1 MLYPPNTVK
10 GSTPFGGNNF
20 KINKRLNIMKRIS
33 ILLILFAMG
42 TALFAAQISQQQAME
57 QARSFINKMK
67 SGNRA
72 LKRAQLNVEILSALP
87 DEQLIYAFNIE
98 DGGFVIV
105 SGDDRTLP
113 VLGYSMTGSIDADDM
128 PDNMRSW
135 LKACELEIAAMKH
148 SNVAATQ
155 TEDTSLPAIEPLL
168 KTTWYQTAP
177 YNLLT
182 PIYNG
187 EKEKLKGKHG
197 ATGCTATAMAQVM
210 YYHQWPKEATQPIPE
225 YSVENEFVEGLPA
238 TTFKWDKMLLNYDSI
253 NPGTEEEQLAVAEL
267 MNYCGRALKMEYNPD
282 GSGTVGLFIANAV
295 RRYFDYSKSTRVAF
309 RRDYSIDG
317 WRNLLWNEL
326 NNKRPVAF
334 GGSTTQGGHSF
345 VIDGYDGKGLF
356 HVNWGWAGRSDGY
369 FAIGILN
376 PKNTTSTGASTVD
389 EGYILDQSAIIGM
402 EKSTG
407 TEEVIPEVSDSLY
420 LPEYLYLTDD
430 KFGYSLKYYSF
441 DNNKGYYYFGW
452 GEKNADGTCTP
463 FVESNTVTEVKN
475 FKPLT
480 PLFKIKDYTY
490 KDGTYKIYP
499 MAKLANKDDATW
511 KIIGSENQYFNAVVK
526 DSKLKLSIPY
536 KLVITDAYFKNP
548 DARPLDYDSLVVVV
562 ENQGDIDVSM
572 LALARFYEVE
582 SASESSNSDSKAEIA
597 RRAYFSDP
605 NFHPLSLHPGER
617 ETLRFYM
624 EVPTKGDHDLCIVD
638 VENATVYARKTMT
651 IKNDFIKY
659 DVEFTDYRLEYTEEG
674 QFKVEGTLKN
684 NDTRDLR
691 YGDDEVIFAVTCT
704 DDNGVSSEATYAKG
718 LAVGSSVVLGYD
730 FFSTFYEEV
739 FDPEEQPVLVFT
751 VALVHANG
759 YGFKWKQNLFN
770 ITIKCG
776 TVVTPEGVTAVEGIR
791 TEDDDKN
798 TPYYDLQGRKFN
810 GKPTQKGVYIN
821 KGKKIIVK

>member
-20 KINKRLNIMKRIS
+20 KNNKQLNIMKRIS

-72 LKRAQLNVEILSALP
+72 LNRAQLNIEILSALP

-98 DGGFVIV
+98 NGGFVIV

-113 VLGYSMTGSIDADDM
+113 VLGYSLTGSIDADDM

-155 TEDTSLPAIEPLL
+155 TEDTLLPAIEPLL

-187 EKEKLKGKHG
+187 DKEKLKGKHG

-225 YSVENEFVEGLPA
+225 YSVEKELVEGLPA

-267 MNYCGRALKMEYNPD
+267 MNYCGRALKMEYSPD

-309 RRDYSIDG
+309 RQDYSIDG

-334 GGSTTQGGHSF
+334 AGSTTQGGHSF

-389 EGYILDQSAIIGM
+389 EGYMLDQSAIIGM

-420 LPEYLYLTDD
+420 LPKFLYLTND

-475 FKPLT
+475 FKSET
-480 PLFKIKDYTY
+480 PLFGIKDYTY

-511 KIIGSENQYFNAVVK
+511 KIIGSENQYLNAVVK
-526 DSKLKLSIPY
+526 DSKLELSIPY
-536 KLVITDAYFKNP
+536 KLVITDAYFMNP
-548 DARPLDYDSLVVVV
+548 DAKPLDYDSLVVVV

-572 LALARFYEVE
+572 LATAKFFEDI
-582 SASESSNSDSKAEIA
+582 STSESTKSDSKAEIA
-597 RRAYFSDP
+597 RRAYDHDP
-605 NFHPLSLHPGER
+605 NFQPLSLRPGER
-617 ETLRFYM
+617 DTMRCYVL
-624 EVPTKGDHDLCIVD
+624 VPPKGNHDICIID
-638 VENATVYARKTMT
+638 FEKATVYARKTMT
-651 IKNDFIKY
+651 FNNDFKY
-659 DVEFTDYRLEYTEEG
+659 LDVEFTDYRIEYTEDG
-674 QFKVEGTLKN
+674 VFSVTGILKN
-684 NDTRDLR
+684 NDTRDML
-691 YGDDEVIFAVTCT
+691 GMVIFKV
-704 DDNGVSSEATYAKG
+704 DNPQGQEGYSEEDTYYKGVAA
-718 LAVGSSVVLGYD
+718 GSSVVLDNDILKFINGTTYD
-730 FFSTFYEEV
+730 T
-739 FDPEEQPVLVFT
+739 EEQPQIAFSVKILYDGSFDVC
-751 VALVHANG
+751 
-759 YGFKWKQNLFN
+759 QDLFYT
-770 ITIKCG
+770 TINCG

-798 TPYYDLQGRKFN
+798 TP
-810 GKPTQKGVYIN
+810 KPTQKGVYIN